1 MKKKIFSVII
11 SLVVGVIIL
20 ISGVVT
26 FSFSS
31 IYEKNSIKELQN
43 EAALIIKGYEESDL
57 EYLNS
62 LSDINLRV
70 NLINFD
76 GEVIFDNKTDAETLE
91 NHSSREEFVEALNSG
106 YGESKRES
114 TSLLKTYYYVAYKV
128 ENRIILRV
136 AKEVDSIFYIL
147 LNNLWPLYLTALIC
161 IIVSIVLA
169 IVLSKKLVTPINN
182 IDLEN
187 PLANNKYK
195 EIEPLLV
202 KIETQKNEL
211 IHENDEVIK
220 ASKIRQEFTSNVS
233 HELKTPLHIISGY
246 AELIKEGIA
255 TADDSKEFATK
266 IYKEADR
273 MSKLVEDIM
282 KISKLEDSSD
292 VNKTDLCLKEII
304 IKVVDSLSIEAKK
317 NKVKFEINLE
327 DLHLYADYESIYS
340 IIFNLVDNAIKYN
353 KKNGKVF
360 INLFCKDNKIF
371 IQVKDTGIGIPSTDL
386 ERIFERFYRIDKS
399 RSKEIGGTGLG
410 LAIVKHS
417 VILNKGTIK
426 VESEEKNGTIF
437 TVIF

>member
-91 NHSSREEFVEALNSG
+91 NHSSREEFVEALNSS

-317 NKVKFEINLE
+317 NKVKFETNLE

-360 INLFCKDNKIF
+360 INLYCKDNKIF

>member
-161 IIVSIVLA
+161 IIVSTVLA

-317 NKVKFEINLE
+317 NKVKFETNLE

-360 INLFCKDNKIF
+360 INLYCKDNKIF

>member
-317 NKVKFEINLE
+317 NKVKFETNLE

-360 INLFCKDNKIF
+360 INLYCKDNKIF

-399 RSKEIGGTGLG
+399 RSKELGGTGLG

-426 VESEEKNGTIF
+426 VESDEKNGTIF